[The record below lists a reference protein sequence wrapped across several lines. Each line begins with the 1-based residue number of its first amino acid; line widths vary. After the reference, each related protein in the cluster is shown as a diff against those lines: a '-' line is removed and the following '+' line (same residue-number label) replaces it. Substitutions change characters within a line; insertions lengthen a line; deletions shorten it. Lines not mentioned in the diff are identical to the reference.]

1 MSQTLQFLGCGSAFN
16 TKLGNNSAFVKRGNT
31 LILFDC
37 GSTVFSR
44 LKESG
49 LLEGTEEIHVLL
61 THTHPD
67 HFGSLGDLILYNY
80 YAMEPVTTRQVIIYC
95 GGTYTLV
102 GKLLKGMGIPRSA
115 YALKDSLG
123 GASYYG
129 KDVEFKL
136 YPVSTEHVDELDCY
150 GYSFHIDGKKI
161 YYSGDASKI
170 PVNQLS
176 ALKNKEYD
184 EFYQD
189 TCSVLYDGNVH
200 MSLTELHRQIPRE
213 VRSRVYCMHLDEKFD
228 PEKAKQYGFNVVE
241 PVNFEKSNKTSK
253 AVENPPLGVTPRWLH
268 DELRFKEL
276 SEAIDRFRE
285 ACKPIPEVWVNE
297 YNSYLKKYVVK
308 DGGFVHD
315 KQA

>member
-16 TKLGNNSAFVKRGNT
+16 TKLGNNSAFIKRGNT
-31 LILFDC
+31 LVLFDC

-80 YAMEPVTTRQVIIYC
+80 YAMEPVTTRQVVIYC
-95 GGTYTLV
+95 GESYTLV
-102 GKLLKGMGIPRSA
+102 GKLLTGMGIPRSA
-115 YALKDSLG
+115 YSFG

-129 KDVEFKL
+129 EDVEFKL
-136 YPVSTEHVDELDCY
+136 YPVRTEHVDELDCY

-161 YYSGDASKI
+161 YYSGDATKI

-200 MSLTELHRQIPRE
+200 MSLTELHRQIPQE
-213 VRSRVYCMHLDEKFD
+213 VRSRVYCMHLDEKFA

-241 PVNFEKSNKTSK
+241 PVNFEKASK
-253 AVENPPLGVTPRWLH
+253 AVEKPPLGVTPRWLH

-276 SEAIDRFRE
+276 SEAIERFRE

-297 YNSYLKKYVVK
+297 YNSYLKKYAVK